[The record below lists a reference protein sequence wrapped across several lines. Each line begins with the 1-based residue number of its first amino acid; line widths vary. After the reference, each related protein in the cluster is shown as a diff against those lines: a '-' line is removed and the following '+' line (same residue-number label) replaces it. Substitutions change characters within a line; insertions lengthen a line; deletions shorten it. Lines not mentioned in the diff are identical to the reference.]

1 MALRGEDLALGT
13 RPKALWNCLLLR
25 DKECG
30 GDPTRRG
37 TFENYGFP
45 RGLGRK

>member
-1 MALRGEDLALGT
+1 MALRGGDQTPGMM
-13 RPKALWNCLLLR
+13 PGQFGIGLLLR

-37 TFENYGFP
+37 NF
-45 RGLGRK
+45 